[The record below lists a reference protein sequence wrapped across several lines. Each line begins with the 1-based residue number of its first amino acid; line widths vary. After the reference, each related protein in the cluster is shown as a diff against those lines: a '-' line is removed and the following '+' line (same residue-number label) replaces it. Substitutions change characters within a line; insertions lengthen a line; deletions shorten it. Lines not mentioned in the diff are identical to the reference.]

1 MKEKKKLVDE
11 SVVEK
16 CRHISRLFVFLI
28 GYQSLR
34 VRQETGEGEELPPP
48 PTVFWNQY
56 KLDTILRHPSI
67 SAILPHPLLFFLLC
81 IFLSGSSNKFIAFN
95 QEIPRLYFS
104 NERFLGRNYSVFLWL
119 TFNCCDLSIL
129 KHSTSSFYLQKE
141 PTILESKLLSW
152 SILASYYS
160 T

>member
-1 MKEKKKLVDE
+1 MKQEKELVE
-11 SVVEK
+11 QSVVEK

-28 GYQSLR
+28 GYQTLR
-34 VRQETGEGEELPPP
+34 VRQETREGEEHPPPP

-104 NERFLGRNYSVFLWL
+104 NKRFLRRNYSVFLWL
-119 TFNCCDLSIL
+119 TFYLCDLSIL
-129 KHSTSSFYLQKE
+129 KHLTSSFYLHKE
-141 PTILESKLLSW
+141 ATSLGSSFISQ
-152 SILASYYS
+152 
-160 T
+160 TF